1 MKLIFFSL
9 KNSMKDIYIFGTGNQ
24 AKVLF
29 RIINSQKQ
37 YIFKYFVS
45 DKMNKKIFLN
55 KKIISLNEFMKIKEN
70 TNIFIAIGENLKRKK
85 IFNLIKKKKKNNFP
99 NIFYEKKKLI
109 KNVKFGIGNLV
120 MPGCII
126 NNDVKIENFCI
137 LNTGSIIEHDCKIG
151 SFNSISPGAVLSG
164 NCETKEDVFI
174 GSNATIIHNIKIG
187 KKTVIGA
194 GTVVTKNVEDNS
206 RIVGSP
212 NRKIKQK
219 INYL

>member
-1 MKLIFFSL
+1 
-9 KNSMKDIYIFGTGNQ
+9 MKDIYIFGTGNQ

-70 TNIFIAIGENLKRKK
+70 TNIFIAIGENSKRKK

-99 NIFYEKKKLI
+99 NIFYEKNTFL
-109 KNVKFGIGNLV
+109 NNTKFGIGNLV
-120 MPGCII
+120 MPGCLI
-126 NNDVKIENFCI
+126 NNDVKIGNFCI

-187 KKTVIGA
+187 KRSVIGA
-194 GTVVTKNVEDNS
+194 GTVITKNIGDNS
-206 RIVGSP
+206 RIVGNPS
-212 NRKIKQK
+212 RKIKQK

>member
-1 MKLIFFSL
+1 
-9 KNSMKDIYIFGTGNQ
+9 
-24 AKVLF
+24 
-29 RIINSQKQ
+29 
-37 YIFKYFVS
+37 
-45 DKMNKKIFLN
+45 MNKKIFLN

-70 TNIFIAIGENLKRKK
+70 TNIFLAIGENSKRRK

-99 NIFYEKKKLI
+99 NIFYEKNTFL
-109 KNVKFGIGNLV
+109 KNTKFGIGNLV

-164 NCETKEDVFI
+164 NCETKENVFI

-187 KKTVIGA
+187 KKSVIGA
-194 GTVVTKNVEDNS
+194 GTVVTKNVGDNS
-206 RIVGSP
+206 RIVGNP

>member
-70 TNIFIAIGENLKRKK
+70 TNIFIAIGENSKRRK

-99 NIFYEKKKLI
+99 NIFYEKNTFL
-109 KNVKFGIGNLV
+109 KNTKFGIGNLV

-174 GSNATIIHNIKIG
+174 GSNATLIHGVKIG
-187 KKTVIGA
+187 KKVVIGA
-194 GTVVTKNVEDNS
+194 GSVVNGDIEKNS
-206 RIVGSP
+206 RVVGNP
-212 NRKIKQK
+212 FRKIKQK
-219 INYL
+219 KKYL

>member
-1 MKLIFFSL
+1 MK
-9 KNSMKDIYIFGTGNQ
+9 NIYIFGTGTQ

-29 RIINSQKQ
+29 RIIASQKQ

-55 KKIISLNEFMKIKEN
+55 KKIISLNQFMKIKEN
-70 TNIFIAIGENLKRKK
+70 TNIFIAIGENSKRRK
-85 IFNLIKKKKKNNFP
+85 IFNLLKKKKKNNFP
-99 NIFYEKKKLI
+99 NIFYEKNKLL
-109 KNVKFGIGNLV
+109 KNIKFGIGNLV

-174 GSNATIIHNIKIG
+174 GSNATLIHGVKIG
-187 KKTVIGA
+187 KKVVIGA
-194 GTVVTKNVEDNS
+194 GSVVIKNISDNN
-206 RIVGSP
+206 RIIGNPS
-212 NRKIKQK
+212 RKIKQK
-219 INYL
+219 LNYL